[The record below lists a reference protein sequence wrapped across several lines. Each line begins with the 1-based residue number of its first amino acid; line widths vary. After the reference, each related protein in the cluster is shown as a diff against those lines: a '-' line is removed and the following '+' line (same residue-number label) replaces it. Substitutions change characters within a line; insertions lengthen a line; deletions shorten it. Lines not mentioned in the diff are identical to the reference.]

1 MKKTF
6 ACCIKSHCEMPDF
19 ETEFEA
25 ESREQAIDILERGAL
40 RDFPRDIID
49 KNLVEVNNGK

>member
-25 ESREQAIDILERGAL
+25 ESREQAIDILEQGAL

-49 KNLVEVNNGK
+49 KNLSEV

>member
-1 MKKTF
+1 
-6 ACCIKSHCEMPDF
+6 MPDF